1 MQVRLKANRFNFFCV
16 RQKEKKEE
24 QEEGQEQEVLQK
36 LQRRQAV
43 QGLPITL
50 VD

>member
-24 QEEGQEQEVLQK
+24 QEKGQEVLQK

-43 QGLPITL
+43 QGLPIAL
-50 VD
+50 VH

>member
-24 QEEGQEQEVLQK
+24 QEEGQEVLQK